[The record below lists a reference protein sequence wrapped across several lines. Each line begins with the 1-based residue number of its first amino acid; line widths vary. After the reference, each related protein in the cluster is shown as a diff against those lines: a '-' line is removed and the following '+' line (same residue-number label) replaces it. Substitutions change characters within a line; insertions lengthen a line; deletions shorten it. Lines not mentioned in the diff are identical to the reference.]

1 MNFERFDGQFCRAVE
16 NACLKAI
23 DSVSFEAADDPD
35 RIPMAE
41 IRTALVQIVAKL
53 AAVVEPVPS
62 DVLVWA
68 DEIAASLI
76 ESFSTAR
83 QAVHQDLASA
93 A

>member
-1 MNFERFDGQFCRAVE
+1 MNRERFDGQFCQAVE

-23 DSVSFEAADDPD
+23 DSVSFAAGDDPD

-41 IRTALVQIVAKL
+41 ICTALVQIVAKL
-53 AAVVEPVPS
+53 TAVVEPVPT

-76 ESFSTAR
+76 KSFSLAR
-83 QAVHQDLASA
+83 QAVHEDLASA

>member
-1 MNFERFDGQFCRAVE
+1 MDIERFDGRFCQAVE

-23 DSVSFEAADDPD
+23 DSVSFEAADDPN
-35 RIPMAE
+35 RIPKAE
-41 IRTALVQIVAKL
+41 ICTALVQIVAKV
-53 AAVVEPVPS
+53 AAAIEPIPS
-62 DVLVWA
+62 DVALWA

-83 QAVHQDLASA
+83 QAIHEDLASA